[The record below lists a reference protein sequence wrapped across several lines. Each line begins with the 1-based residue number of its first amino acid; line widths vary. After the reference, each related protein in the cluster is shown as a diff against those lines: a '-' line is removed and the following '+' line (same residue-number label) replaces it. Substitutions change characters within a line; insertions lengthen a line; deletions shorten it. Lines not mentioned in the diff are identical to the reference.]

1 MIDYTSNLR
10 EVYLDVKKGER
21 VINYPDTYQGKFR
34 FKIYKDYE
42 LECYDS
48 KYYVM
53 CEETTELIGCN
64 TRKEANGILLEVES
78 LDFRINHHQEEKDK
92 EERPWRHGLE
102 SYKSYYS

>member
-1 MIDYTSNLR
+1 MIDFTSNYK
-10 EVYLDVKKGER
+10 EVSFSLLKGER
-21 VINYPDTYQGKFR
+21 VINYPDTYHGQFT
-34 FKIYKDYE
+34 FKIYRDYE

-53 CEETTELIGCN
+53 CEETTAMIGCDN
-64 TRKEANGILLEVES
+64 IDEAEGILLEVEN
-78 LDFRINHHQEEKDK
+78 LDFNINHYQEEQDK

>member
-1 MIDYTSNLR
+1 MIDYTSNST
-10 EVYLDVKKGER
+10 EVYLDVKRGER
-21 VINYPDTYQGKFR
+21 VINYPHTYEGKFT

-53 CEETTELIGCN
+53 CEETTALIGCN
-64 TRKEANGILLEVES
+64 TRDEAEGILLEVEN
-78 LDFRINHHQEEKDK
+78 LDFNINHYQEEQDK